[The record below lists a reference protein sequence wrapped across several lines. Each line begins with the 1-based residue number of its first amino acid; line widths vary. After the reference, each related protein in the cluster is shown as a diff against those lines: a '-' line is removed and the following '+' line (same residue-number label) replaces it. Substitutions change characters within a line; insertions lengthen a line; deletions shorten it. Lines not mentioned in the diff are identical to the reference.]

1 MSSVVAE
8 VFRRLEKERELPVA
22 ALKCVVRMVPPADL
36 GRRTMHCYVQACG
49 TMPQMEALLRRKAK
63 DYGAKVRRR
72 RGRLRFDVYY
82 PMAFEKISYF
92 VVRIES

>member
-1 MSSVVAE
+1 MSIVAE
-8 VFRRLEKERELPVA
+8 VFRRLEEEQKLPVA
-22 ALKCVVRMVPPADL
+22 ALRCVIRMVPPADL
-36 GRRTMHCYVQACG
+36 GRRTMHAYTQACG
-49 TMPQMEALLRRKAK
+49 TVQQMDALLRRKAK

-92 VVRIES
+92 VVRIEW